1 MAASRGEMSMRR
13 TVYFALDAVWSFA
26 VSTLIWW
33 FTLSN
38 LHFDFYGNSDDTLG
52 GVILVTGSVL
62 YLILTVVYIVI
73 GFKKVR
79 AWQWWMSVIA
89 VLISLGMGFAGIF
102 GATYGVELING
113 YFLCEG
119 IPVVA

>member
-13 TVYFALDAVWSFA
+13 TVYFALGAVWSFA

-33 FTLSN
+33 FALSN

-52 GVILVTGSVL
+52 GIVLVTGGVL

-113 YFLCEG
+113 YLF
-119 IPVVA
+119 V